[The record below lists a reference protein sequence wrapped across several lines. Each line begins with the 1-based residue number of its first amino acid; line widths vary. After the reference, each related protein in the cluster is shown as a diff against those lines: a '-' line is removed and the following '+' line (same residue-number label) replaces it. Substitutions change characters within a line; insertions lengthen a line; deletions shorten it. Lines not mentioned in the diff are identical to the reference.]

1 MNMEITYHRNHLE
14 GAAAVA
20 YREFLQR
27 AHGAHYMQTLGWRAI
42 VPAVGLH
49 HRYILVREH
58 GRVIG
63 AAALLRGMRG
73 PLRSPVAV
81 IERGPVVHDVRDLDR
96 VLPALRRAARWH
108 GMDQLRIQPNFAD
121 AEATMAATIAERHG
135 FATVE
140 DLDGPYTA
148 TLRVMLAGVDRANI
162 FAGSERSETRRC
174 ARKAREGGVVVRRG
188 TASDLPRLAKL
199 YAQMMT
205 AQGAN
210 DRSPAYFASFAPL
223 LASEQVAMFCAEYQ
237 GELDCAVLVARH
249 PEQVTLHL
257 GATSQ
262 VKRNYKK
269 MLLPIWAAAEWA
281 YDVGA
286 HHLDLGGVPPPYDAD
301 TKRQRIA
308 QFKFDFATTPV
319 LLTPV
324 MMSPPSLV
332 KQALRRAA
340 GAAAGISKR
349 GA

>member
-1 MNMEITYHRNHLE
+1 MEITYHRNSLE
-14 GAAAVA
+14 GADAVA

-27 AHGAHYMQTLGWRAI
+27 AHGAHYMQALGWRAV
-42 VPAVGLH
+42 VPAAGLQ
-49 HRYILVREH
+49 HRYVLVREQ

-73 PLRSPVAV
+73 PLRSPIAV

-96 VLPALRRAARWH
+96 VLPALLRVARWH
-108 GMDQLRIQPNFAD
+108 GIDQLRIQPNFAD
-121 AEATMAATIAERHG
+121 AEATTAAAIANRHG

-148 TLRVMLAGVDRANI
+148 TLRVALAGVERANI

-174 ARKAREGGVVVRRG
+174 ARKAREGGVLVRRG
-188 TASDLPRLAKL
+188 TASDLPRLAAL

-205 AQGAN
+205 AQGGN
-210 DRSPAYFASFAPL
+210 DRSSAYFASFAPL
-223 LASEQVAMFCAEYQ
+223 LAAEQVALFCAEYQ

-262 VKRNYKK
+262 IKRNYKK

-281 YDVGA
+281 YDLGA
-286 HHLDLGGVPPPYDAD
+286 RHLDLGGVPPPYDAD

-308 QFKFDFATTPV
+308 QFKFDFASTPV
-319 LLTPV
+319 MLTPV
-324 MMSPPSLV
+324 MLSAPSPV
-332 KQALRRAA
+332 GQAVRRVVTALR
-340 GAAAGISKR
+340 KR
-349 GA
+349 G